1 MPYHVK
7 RLFYPFV
14 PYLILFIGFI
24 YLKTAGK
31 SIFLIYSF
39 DLKYA
44 LNTSSDPTF
53 LLLAWRPASK
63 QSFFYFLLTIEKLS
77 DKIQN
82 NFIHQTVEAEITAMM
97 PLQRACAGE
106 SQVRNKLSN
115 GPLRVQSKVPVF
127 YRNPV
132 FCNVKAYVSCRGYVG
147 ILLSA
152 WQSHEFKV
160 APRIICTVYFCTRF
174 VLDRNS
180 RFLSGAFFYSQK
192 TFPPG
197 RNLPKPF

>member
-1 MPYHVK
+1 MLRYDSKIWQIKWPRTKNVPLCPVK
-7 RLFYPFV
+7 KFY
-14 PYLILFIGFI
+14 
-24 YLKTAGK
+24 
-31 SIFLIYSF
+31 
-39 DLKYA
+39 
-44 LNTSSDPTF
+44 
-53 LLLAWRPASK
+53 
-63 QSFFYFLLTIEKLS
+63 LTTENFS
-77 DKIQN
+77 ARIQN

-132 FCNVKAYVSCRGYVG
+132 FCNVKAYVSCRGYVS

-160 APRIICTVYFCTRF
+160 APRILCTV
-174 VLDRNS
+174 L
-180 RFLSGAFFYSQK
+180 FLY
-192 TFPPG
+192 TIRP
-197 RNLPKPF
+197 